1 MWLIK
6 IVYNDRYLSTCEQT
20 KANKRLLLVKSSVTK
35 SSQSMPQINLLVLQ
49 YGGGIAL
56 RCPIKNPRLP
66 FPVSITIIIP
76 WLILK
81 GNISRGSITILFVV
95 QCKETLPL
103 TLLREGLNTVPED
116 LCFCIHHIV
125 GCVHVQRE
133 YEMLSSRAV
142 HWPLSPRQQ
151 TADLLL
157 GQLDCHSVAP
167 HHFPVYKTRLNRC

>member
-1 MWLIK
+1 MTDTFQRVSKLK
-6 IVYNDRYLSTCEQT
+6 R
-20 KANKRLLLVKSSVTK
+20 KARLVKGPATK

-125 GCVHVQRE
+125 GCVLVQTE
-133 YEMLSSRAV
+133 YEALSNPAV
-142 HWPLSPRQQ
+142 HWLVCPQQ
-151 TADLLL
+151 RAEGWHL
-157 GQLDCHSVAP
+157 GQLDCHWVTLLCC
-167 HHFPVYKTRLNRC
+167 PVMRQINVSFLR

>member
-1 MWLIK
+1 MRLIK

-20 KANKRLLLVKSSVTK
+20 KANKRLLFVKGPVTK

-66 FPVSITIIIP
+66 FHVFITIIIP

-95 QCKETLPL
+95 QCRQALPL
-103 TLLREGLNTVPED
+103 TLLSEGLNTVPED

-125 GCVHVQRE
+125 GCVLVQTE
-133 YEMLSSRAV
+133 YEALSNPAV
-142 HWPLSPRQQ
+142 HWLVCPQQ
-151 TADLLL
+151 RAEGWHLV
-157 GQLDCHSVAP
+157 QLDCRWVTLVYC
-167 HHFPVYKTRLNRC
+167 PVMRHN

>member
-20 KANKRLLLVKSSVTK
+20 KANKRLLLVKSPVTK

-66 FPVSITIIIP
+66 FPVSITIMIP

-125 GCVHVQRE
+125 GCVLVQTE
-133 YEMLSSRAV
+133 YEALSNPAV
-142 HWPLSPRQQ
+142 HWLVCPQQ
-151 TADLLL
+151 RAEGWHL
-157 GQLDCHSVAP
+157 GQLDCRWVTLVCC
-167 HHFPVYKTRLNRC
+167 PVMRHK

>member
-1 MWLIK
+1 MTDTFQRVSKLK
-6 IVYNDRYLSTCEQT
+6 R
-20 KANKRLLLVKSSVTK
+20 KARLVKGPVTK

-66 FPVSITIIIP
+66 FHFFITIIIP

-103 TLLREGLNTVPED
+103 TLLREGLNTVPGD
-116 LCFCIHHIV
+116 LYFCIHHIV
-125 GCVHVQRE
+125 GCVLVQTE
-133 YEMLSSRAV
+133 YEARSNPAV
-142 HWPLSPRQQ
+142 HWLVCPQQ
-151 TADLLL
+151 RAEGWHL
-157 GQLDCHSVAP
+157 GQLDCHWVTLLCC
-167 HHFPVYKTRLNRC
+167 PVMRQINVSFLR

>member
-1 MWLIK
+1 MK
-6 IVYNDRYLSTCEQT
+6 GP
-20 KANKRLLLVKSSVTK
+20 VTK

-66 FPVSITIIIP
+66 FHFFITIIIP

-103 TLLREGLNTVPED
+103 TLLREGLNTVPGD
-116 LCFCIHHIV
+116 LYFCIHHIV
-125 GCVHVQRE
+125 GCVLVQTE
-133 YEMLSSRAV
+133 YEARSNPAV
-142 HWPLSPRQQ
+142 HWLVCPQQ
-151 TADLLL
+151 RAEGWHL
-157 GQLDCHSVAP
+157 GQLDCHWVTLLCC
-167 HHFPVYKTRLNRC
+167 PVMRQINVSFLR